1 MCPQCAS
8 CTMVCPHVSRLYP
21 WLYHTCAAVVP
32 QLCPQCAA
40 VAPWLYH
47 TCAAVV
53 PVVFLAGNVPR
64 GEARELLSAPP
75 RPAHHQA
82 LSPKIHTTWKTQN
95 NRQQQQ
101 GQNNQNT
108 HTTSSQKNKRTIISK
123 QAYRQ
128 KEFMRRYCMGGEGDP
143 QTEIDTKKNIN

>member
-1 MCPQCAS
+1 MYILHYTWPEVMSAKQDES
-8 CTMVCPHVSRLYP
+8 KDPEEP
-21 WLYHTCAAVVP
+21 VVP
-32 QLCPQCAA
+32 RLCPQ
-40 VAPWLYH
+40 
-47 TCAAVV
+47 CAAVV

-101 GQNNQNT
+101 GQNHQNT
-108 HTTSSQKNKRTIISK
+108 HTTSKSKRETEK
-123 QAYRQ
+123 Q
-128 KEFMRRYCMGGEGDP
+128 
-143 QTEIDTKKNIN
+143 TNSNI